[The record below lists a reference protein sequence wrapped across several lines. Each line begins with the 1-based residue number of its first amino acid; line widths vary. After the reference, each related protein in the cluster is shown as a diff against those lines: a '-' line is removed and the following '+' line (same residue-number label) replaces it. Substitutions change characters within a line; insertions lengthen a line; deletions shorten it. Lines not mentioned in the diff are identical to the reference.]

1 MTDEPS
7 RNESITIL
15 PLVPRPRGLLRLV
28 LLVVVPLIAG
38 LFVLVLYLRGGRYV
52 GTDNAYVE
60 ADKAPIS
67 SQVAGTIKD
76 VLVLENQGVTAGQ
89 VLFRLDPLPFQVAV
103 ARAEANLAQT
113 RTNLLALKASYRE
126 KQAEIAL
133 ARTRHAFALKD
144 QGRQAELEAKKFIS
158 ESALDASRLNADLT
172 AQQITALEED
182 LARIA
187 ESLGGS
193 VGDPVERHPSYR
205 MAMAELEQARLAL
218 AHVEVRAPVSGT
230 VNKQPSPG
238 QYLAAGD
245 MAMVLVVSGN
255 LWVEANLTEKDLTHV
270 RPGEGVTIHVDTY
283 PGAAWKGVV
292 ESLSPATGS
301 EFSIIPA
308 QNATGNWVKIAQR
321 VAVRI
326 RLEPSPNL
334 PRLRSGLSAVVKIDT
349 GHRRRLLGFEA

>member
-38 LFVLVLYLRGGRYV
+38 LVVLVLYLRGGRYV

-60 ADKAPIS
+60 ADKASIS

-113 RTNLLALKASYRE
+113 RTTLLALKASYRE

-182 LARIA
+182 LARTA

-193 VGDPVERHPSYR
+193 VGNPVEGHPSYR
-205 MAMAELEQARLAL
+205 MAVAELEQARLAL

-245 MAMVLVVSGN
+245 IMNYVYHHEVMLMAEITPPAQLPPAFDAITS
-255 LWVEANLTEKDLTHV
+255 AAA
-270 RPGEGVTIHVDTY
+270 RYRATIDDT
-283 PGAAWKGVV
+283 
-292 ESLSPATGS
+292 TGS
-301 EFSIIPA
+301 NDALTKMGLVSFLAEH
-308 QNATGNWVKIAQR
+308 QR
-321 VAVRI
+321 LART
-326 RLEPSPNL
+326 S
-334 PRLRSGLSAVVKIDT
+334 
-349 GHRRRLLGFEA
+349 